1 MEEDKLDAAL
11 RQLSIAQS
19 SVGVDDAFRD
29 AMWQR
34 VGELAASRDRW
45 KRTMLGTA
53 VIAVSLG
60 TGLGTAVTP
69 AMAEATGY
77 GLYSGSELAPSSLLH
92 LPE

>member
-11 RQLSIAQS
+11 CKLSIAQP
-19 SVGVDDAFRD
+19 SVGVDEAFRD

-34 VGELAASRDRW
+34 VGELAATRERW
-45 KRTMLGTA
+45 KRTMLGAT

-60 TGLGTAVTP
+60 TGLGTAITP
-69 AMAEATGY
+69 AMAESAGY

-92 LPE
+92 LP